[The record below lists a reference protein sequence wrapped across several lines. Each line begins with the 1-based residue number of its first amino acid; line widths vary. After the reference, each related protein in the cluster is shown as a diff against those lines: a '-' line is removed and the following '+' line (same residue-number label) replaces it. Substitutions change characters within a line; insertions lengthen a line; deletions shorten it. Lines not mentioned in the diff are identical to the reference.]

1 MSSLSTSD
9 LMISTHHNISTV
21 YRLSE
26 FASCHM
32 STSWL
37 RSICAALCFTWH
49 RLSLHLACISC
60 GYEIINNALRYSADC
75 CVLKPFGGA
84 GPVSWTC
91 QILNLLRW
99 SPDVEFAKLMFS
111 LPFDWS
117 TAISSSRHFNRAI
130 TAKVN
135 GLFAPILAF
144 KQSYLCV
151 KQVKMICVWVL
162 FKYRHLC
169 TRDWWLFK
177 LELYIYLN

>member
-1 MSSLSTSD
+1 MSPLSTSEL

-32 STSWL
+32 SSSWL
-37 RSICAALCFTWH
+37 CIICSVLWYRHAALCFTWH
-49 RLSLHLACISC
+49 RLSLHLACITRS
-60 GYEIINNALRYSADC
+60 YEMINNALRESADC

-111 LPFDWS
+111 LPFNGS
-117 TAISSSRHFNRAI
+117 TAIFSSRHFNGAI
-130 TAKVN
+130 TAKVD
-135 GLFAPILAF
+135 GLFTTILA
-144 KQSYLCV
+144 L
-151 KQVKMICVWVL
+151 
-162 FKYRHLC
+162 
-169 TRDWWLFK
+169 
-177 LELYIYLN
+177 